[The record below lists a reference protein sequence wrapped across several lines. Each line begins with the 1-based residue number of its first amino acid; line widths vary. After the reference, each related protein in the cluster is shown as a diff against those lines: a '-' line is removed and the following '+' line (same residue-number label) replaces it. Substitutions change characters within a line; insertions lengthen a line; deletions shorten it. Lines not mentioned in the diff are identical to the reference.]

1 MKRTNQSYWAAIVSL
16 LVVLALFVSACG
28 APSSAPAIEETTEE
42 SAESDAETE
51 ETAEED
57 ADEEVAIVD
66 ESQIARAE
74 DIAGIVFVTDEDVT
88 TQRDLSK
95 FGGERHAA
103 ATSDAVSFH
112 PYTTTDTASSGYYG
126 LIYDGSLLRLD
137 ENTLQYIPHMAE
149 SYSISEDDL
158 TFTFTLRDNLMW
170 SDGTP
175 MTAYDWKW
183 TYDQITKEENG
194 WPYLGQYQ
202 FVTTYEALDKRTLQM
217 TIDEVYAPALGQISG
232 VVTPLPRHIWEDL
245 PWDDP
250 EANPEINAPSVSSS
264 AYKLKE
270 WKRDQYVFFE
280 ANPDWW
286 YKGTPLIE
294 TRVTEIVPDQDIVFE
309 MFKSGETDIHGL
321 RPENLDEAKELD
333 NITVYDYWPAAASWS
348 YIGLNTRAGYVTGD
362 LNVRRGINYA
372 IDKQLLTDEIM
383 LGQAKRLCGPY
394 PNTSWVFTEVE
405 CYNYDVD
412 KAIAEFEAAGYTYD
426 GETMLTADGK
436 PLKMKLIYGP
446 NTSTIRELIAV
457 TTQDYLRQI
466 GIEVEIQALEWAS
479 FLEATD
485 AEEPDWDMFIGGWRA
500 TIEPHIMY
508 TIWSEKS
515 IPNLNSV
522 AYINKD
528 VERIFEEGGATY
540 DLEIRKEKYAAAQ
553 KQIVDDAPYVFLFYS
568 KTNFGVN
575 DRIRG
580 VDPKPIGLSWNSEDW
595 WLEDPGE

>member
-1 MKRTNQSYWAAIVSL
+1 MKQTRKSSWVAILSL
-16 LVVLALFVSACG
+16 LLVLALFVSACG

-42 SAESDAETE
+42 SAETDEGTE

-74 DIAGIVFVTDEDVT
+74 DAAGTVVVSDEDVT
-88 TQRDLSK
+88 AQRDLSK

-126 LIYDGSLLRLD
+126 LIYDGALLRLD

-149 SYSISEDDL
+149 SYSISEDGL

-175 MTAYDWKW
+175 MTAHDWKW
-183 TYDQITKEENG
+183 TYDQITNEENG

-202 FVTTYEALDKRTLQM
+202 FVTSYEALDERTLQM

-270 WKRDQYVFFE
+270 WKRDQYVIFE

-294 TRVTEIVPDQDIVFE
+294 SRVTEIVPDQDIVFE

-348 YIGLNTRAGYVTGD
+348 YIGLNTREGFATGD
-362 LNVRRGINYA
+362 LHVRRGISYA

-394 PNTSWVFTEVE
+394 PDTSWVFTEVE
-405 CYNYDVD
+405 CYTYDVD
-412 KAIAEFEAAGYTYD
+412 KAITEFEEAGYTYD
-426 GETMLTADGK
+426 GETMLTSDGE
-436 PLKMKLIYGP
+436 PLTLKLIYGP
-446 NTSTIRELIAV
+446 NTSSIRELIAV
-457 TTQDYLRQI
+457 TTQDYLSQI

-508 TIWSEKS
+508 TIWSEAS

-528 VERIFEEGGATY
+528 VEQIFEEGGSTY

-553 KQIVDDAPYVFLFYS
+553 RQIVDDAPYVFLFYS
-568 KTNFGVN
+568 KTNVGVN
-575 DRIRG
+575 DRVNG
-580 VDPKPIGLSWNSEDW
+580 VDPRPIGLAWNSSDW